1 MRGAPQTRYT
11 NRKAVTVAFFLG
23 CIFTASIFSVL
34 TVTSRI
40 RIPVLDQIPSLSHSQ
55 AQLKSKSPPSVA
67 FVICLHSAPKNSD
80 GSFAVKSPEDGTL
93 LMAPSLAVLAKS
105 VRRIGRKSR
114 YQTHLVALVRRNL
127 VSTMQEGLK
136 GLGFEVIPTDRLV
149 DFDEMMEPG
158 KTRAQTD
165 KLYFSETLIYE
176 ENDKLYIYNMTQ
188 YDRVVLLDTDV
199 LMVQPIDEI
208 LDDPAETLGTLD
220 YYALGD
226 PGDPHPEGGMKLS
239 VVPPI
244 NAGFVVVRPSK
255 KVFAELQEIIRR
267 GNFRTGQTKEGYV
280 EGWDGLGLG
289 YFFGGISIQGVLPA
303 YYFRHAVETRGNATR
318 FDAIQAALR
327 SPTRKFRE
335 LDQCV
340 YNVLGHKNC
349 WGHDAGVQGTCRN
362 VDCSPEANPTLEVVK
377 QGLKAVHF
385 TGTCNG
391 ARPWV
396 LCKQPAVNREK
407 ICELC
412 QEFMRIW
419 TVVALSLLSDEKH
432 TVFRQLAPT
441 LPSCLEKLQE

>member
-1 MRGAPQTRYT
+1 M
-11 NRKAVTVAFFLG
+11 
-23 CIFTASIFSVL
+23 
-34 TVTSRI
+34 
-40 RIPVLDQIPSLSHSQ
+40 
-55 AQLKSKSPPSVA
+55 
-67 FVICLHSAPKNSD
+67 
-80 GSFAVKSPEDGTL
+80 
-93 LMAPSLAVLAKS
+93 
-105 VRRIGRKSR
+105 
-114 YQTHLVALVRRNL
+114 
-127 VSTMQEGLK
+127 MQEGLE
-136 GLGFEVIPTDRLV
+136 GLGFDVIATDRLV

-165 KLYFSETLIYE
+165 KLYFGETLIYE

-226 PGDPHPEGGMKLS
+226 PGDPHPQGGMKLS

-318 FDAIQAALR
+318 FD
-327 SPTRKFRE
+327 
-335 LDQCV
+335 
-340 YNVLGHKNC
+340 
-349 WGHDAGVQGTCRN
+349 
-362 VDCSPEANPTLEVVK
+362 
-377 QGLKAVHF
+377 
-385 TGTCNG
+385 
-391 ARPWV
+391 
-396 LCKQPAVNREK
+396 
-407 ICELC
+407 
-412 QEFMRIW
+412 
-419 TVVALSLLSDEKH
+419 
-432 TVFRQLAPT
+432 
-441 LPSCLEKLQE
+441 